1 MTVAASLSSYKI
13 TAKMAKL
20 GRLSFFVII
29 SKTGNDG
36 NDEHSD
42 LDQIV
47 PCYVFHN
54 TTSLRAEEGKKM
66 TLPPNERKQ
75 PPPKWC
81 P

>member
-20 GRLSFFVII
+20 GRLSFFVFE
-29 SKTGNDG
+29 TGYNG
-36 NDEHSD
+36 NNKHSD
-42 LDQIV
+42 LDKII
-47 PCYVFHN
+47 PRYVLHN
-54 TTSLRAEEGKKM
+54 TTSLLAEEGKKM

>member
-20 GRLSFFVII
+20 GRLSFFVFE
-29 SKTGNDG
+29 TGNNG
-36 NDEHSD
+36 NHEHCD
-42 LDQIV
+42 LYQII
-47 PCYVFHN
+47 PCNVIHN
-54 TTSLRAEEGKKM
+54 TTSLLTEEGKKT